1 MPMCNGCPMLQ
12 ALGWLAAML
21 VDKQLLVALL
31 EVLSTLL
38 PADAAQ
44 QAQQQV
50 AVHAN
55 VTLQLHVWTAL
66 LLKIL
71 DTFRESPEADAQLLD
86 KV

>member
-1 MPMCNGCPMLQ
+1 MLQ
-12 ALGWLAAML
+12 ALGWLAATL

-31 EVLSTLL
+31 DVLSTLL

-44 QAQQQV
+44 QAQQQA

-55 VTLQLHVWTAL
+55 ITLQLHVWTAL
-66 LLKIL
+66 LLKTL
-71 DTFRESPEADAQLLD
+71 ETFRESPEADAQLLD